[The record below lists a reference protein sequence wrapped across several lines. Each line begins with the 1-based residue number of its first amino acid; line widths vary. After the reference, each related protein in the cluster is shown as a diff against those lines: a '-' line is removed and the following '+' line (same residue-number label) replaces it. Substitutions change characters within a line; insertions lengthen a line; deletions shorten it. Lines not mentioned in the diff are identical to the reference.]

1 MKEHMWMR
9 TVCWVVGLLLM
20 GSAAKGAPPPVLTN
34 LFMTE
39 LVALL
44 NENTPLQINL
54 EMDTRSP
61 KERVDLDRSRLKGFS
76 PADLLE
82 VVRPLTNYSVITN
95 ETTYIIAPTRKLA
108 DPHYPMNYRIAA
120 FGVTNEQPFVA
131 AQLLA
136 RQLPFHF
143 ESAIPFLFT
152 RTEGPRFPEEGDLP
166 HWPTNSIDPVTRTMR
181 EATLRSWLCA
191 LFNAQQKAY
200 WITWLFSPPGEIV
213 DNNRSGVEVS
223 VHRPEELQSGGI
235 YARRDPEEM
244 ARREKEWQ
252 EHWRKSNR
260 QVVVNRTNVASQAY
274 AFRLFVT
281 EGDNALACRLRIQSK
296 GTNAVRLS
304 GLTGTLIAS
313 NAAGLMLKCPIA
325 SEHRNGFSP
334 ELNAA
339 TPTVE
344 FAFSCNTQIGTN
356 ATVIIAIPA
365 YSTNEAR
372 TITTHYSFSITDF
385 FRKGIQ

>member
-1 MKEHMWMR
+1 MR
-9 TVCWVVGLLLM
+9 
-20 GSAAKGAPPPVLTN
+20 S
-34 LFMTE
+34 
-39 LVALL
+39 
-44 NENTPLQINL
+44 
-54 EMDTRSP
+54 
-61 KERVDLDRSRLKGFS
+61 
-76 PADLLE
+76 
-82 VVRPLTNYSVITN
+82 LTNYSVITN
-95 ETTYIIAPTRKLA
+95 KTTYIIAPTRKLG
-108 DPHYPMNYRIAA
+108 DPHYPMNYRLAA

-166 HWPTNSIDPVTRTMR
+166 HWPTNSIDLVTRTMR

-223 VHRPEELQSGGI
+223 VHRPQELQSGGI

-244 ARREKEWQ
+244 
-252 EHWRKSNR
+252 
-260 QVVVNRTNVASQAY
+260 
-274 AFRLFVT
+274 
-281 EGDNALACRLRIQSK
+281 
-296 GTNAVRLS
+296 
-304 GLTGTLIAS
+304 
-313 NAAGLMLKCPIA
+313 KCPIA
-325 SEHRNGFSP
+325 SEHRDGFSP

-344 FAFSCNTQIGTN
+344 FAFTCNTQIGTN

-372 TITTHYSFSITDF
+372 AITTHYSFSITDF
-385 FRKGIQ
+385 FHKDIQ